1 MSGPLPSPA
10 TYNAP
15 PTSGSAPDLRGRV
28 CVVTGAT
35 RGIGRAVSMRF
46 AQLGAEVVLVGRDE
60 RLLDDTRADVQRLA
74 KNDRVFWVRADFASL
89 ASVRAV
95 AEEIA
100 HRWPAIHVLVNNA
113 GVNSARRASSL
124 DGHEMTLA
132 VNYLAPFLL
141 TTLLVPAIDR
151 GGASRIVNVTS
162 IFAHLA
168 RVDFDDLMFERRG
181 YDSTTAYNQSK
192 LAITMFTIELGERL
206 AGSGIIVNGVSPG
219 LVATDL
225 MREHS
230 LFTMGWLRPLW
241 RTVLLTAE
249 QAAERIVRV
258 ATSPASGTV
267 TGHCFAGSDRTILVP
282 FGARNAGARR
292 QLWDVSTQLTR
303 APEVSAIARG
313 AR

>member
-1 MSGPLPSPA
+1 M
-10 TYNAP
+10 
-15 PTSGSAPDLRGRV
+15 
-28 CVVTGAT
+28 TGAT
-35 RGIGRAVSMRF
+35 RGIGRAAAMRF

-60 RLLDDTRADVQRLA
+60 QLLDDVRVELQRLT

-113 GVNSARRASSL
+113 GVNSARRASSI
-124 DGHEMTLA
+124 DGHELTLA

-141 TTLLVPAIDR
+141 TTLLVPAIGR

-192 LAITMFTIELGERL
+192 LAITMFTMELGERL
-206 AGSGIIVNGVSPG
+206 EGSGVTVNCVSPG
-219 LVATDL
+219 LVATDI
-225 MREHS
+225 MREHA
-230 LFTMGWLRPLW
+230 LFTVGWLRPLW
-241 RTVLLTAE
+241 RAMLLTPE

-258 ATSPASGTV
+258 ATSSASGAV
-267 TGHCFAGSDRTILVP
+267 TGQCFAGSDRTILVP
-282 FGARNAGARR
+282 FAARNAGARR
-292 QLWDVSTQLTR
+292 RLWDVSTQLTH
-303 APEVSAIARG
+303 APELSAAARG

>member
-1 MSGPLPSPA
+1 
-10 TYNAP
+10 
-15 PTSGSAPDLRGRV
+15 
-28 CVVTGAT
+28 VTGAT
-35 RGIGRAVSMRF
+35 RGIGRAAALRF

-60 RLLDDTRADVQRLA
+60 RLLDDTRAEVQRLA

-113 GVNSARRASSL
+113 GVNSARRAASI

-141 TTLLVPAIDR
+141 TTLLVPAIGR
-151 GGASRIVNVTS
+151 GGTSRIVNVTS
-162 IFAHLA
+162 IFAHLT
-168 RVDFDDLMFERRG
+168 RVDRDDLMFERRR

-192 LAITMFTIELGERL
+192 LAITMFTMELGERL

-267 TGHCFAGSDRTILVP
+267 TGQCFAGSDRTILVP

-292 QLWDVSTQLTR
+292 QLWDLSAQLTR
-303 APEVSAIARG
+303 APEVSAAGRG

>member
-1 MSGPLPSPA
+1 M
-10 TYNAP
+10 
-15 PTSGSAPDLRGRV
+15 
-28 CVVTGAT
+28 TGAT
-35 RGIGRAVSMRF
+35 RGIGRAAAMRF

-60 RLLDDTRADVQRLA
+60 RLLDDTRAEAQRRA

-113 GVNSARRASSL
+113 GVNSARRTASM

-141 TTLLVPAIDR
+141 TTLLVPAIGR

-162 IFAHLA
+162 IFAHFA
-168 RVDFDDLMFERRG
+168 RVDFDDLMFERRR
-181 YDSTTAYNQSK
+181 YDSTIAYNQSK
-192 LAITMFTIELGERL
+192 LAITMFTLELGERL
-206 AGSGIIVNGVSPG
+206 AESGIIVNCVSPG
-219 LVATDL
+219 LVATDI

-241 RTVLLTAE
+241 RTVLLTPE

-258 ATSPASGTV
+258 ATSPASGSV
-267 TGHCFAGSDRTILVP
+267 TGQCFAGSDRTTLVP

-292 QLWDVSTQLTR
+292 QLWDVSARLTR
-303 APEVSAIARG
+303 APELSAVARG

>member
-1 MSGPLPSPA
+1 VSGPLPSPA
-10 TYNAP
+10 TYNAT
-15 PTSGSAPDLRGRV
+15 PTSGSTPDLRGRV

-35 RGIGRAVSMRF
+35 RGIGRAAAMRF
-46 AQLGAEVVLVGRDE
+46 AQRGAEVVLVGRDE
-60 RLLDDTRADVQRLA
+60 RLLDDTRAEVQRLA

-113 GVNSARRASSL
+113 GVNSARRAASI

-141 TTLLVPAIDR
+141 TTLLVPAIGR
-151 GGASRIVNVTS
+151 GGTSRIVNVTS
-162 IFAHLA
+162 IFAHFT
-168 RVDFDDLMFERRG
+168 RVDRDDLMFERRR

-192 LAITMFTIELGERL
+192 LAITMFTMELGERL

-230 LFTMGWLRPLW
+230 LFTMGWLRPFW
-241 RTVLLTAE
+241 RTMLLTPE

-267 TGHCFAGSDRTILVP
+267 TGQCFAGSDRTILVP

-292 QLWDVSTQLTR
+292 QLWDLSAQLTR

-313 AR
+313 DR

>member
-1 MSGPLPSPA
+1 
-10 TYNAP
+10 
-15 PTSGSAPDLRGRV
+15 
-28 CVVTGAT
+28 
-35 RGIGRAVSMRF
+35 MRF
-46 AQLGAEVVLVGRDE
+46 AQRGAEVVLVGRDE
-60 RLLDDTRADVQRLA
+60 RLLDDTRSEVQRLA

-113 GVNSARRASSL
+113 GVNSARRAASI

-141 TTLLVPAIDR
+141 TTLLVPAIGR
-151 GGASRIVNVTS
+151 GGTSRIVNVTS
-162 IFAHLA
+162 IFAHLT
-168 RVDFDDLMFERRG
+168 RVDRDDLMFERRR

-192 LAITMFTIELGERL
+192 LAITMFTMELGERL

-241 RTVLLTAE
+241 RTMLLTPE

-267 TGHCFAGSDRTILVP
+267 TGQCFAGSDRTILVP

-292 QLWDVSTQLTR
+292 QLWDLSAQLTR

-313 AR
+313 DR

>member
-1 MSGPLPSPA
+1 V
-10 TYNAP
+10 
-15 PTSGSAPDLRGRV
+15 RGRV

-35 RGIGRAVSMRF
+35 RGIGRAAAMRF

-60 RLLDDTRADVQRLA
+60 RLLDDVRAEVQRVA
-74 KNDRVFWVRADFASL
+74 ANDRVFWVRADFASL

-95 AEEIA
+95 GEEIA

-113 GVNSARRASSL
+113 GVNSARRAASM

-141 TTLLVPAIDR
+141 TTLLVPAIGR
-151 GGASRIVNVTS
+151 GGTARIVNVTS

-168 RVDFDDLMFERRG
+168 RVDFDDLMFERRR
-181 YDSTTAYNQSK
+181 YDSTAAYNQSK
-192 LAITMFTIELGERL
+192 LAITMFTMELAERL
-206 AGSGIIVNGVSPG
+206 AGSGIIANCVSPG
-219 LVATDL
+219 LVATDI

-241 RTVLLTAE
+241 RTVLLTPE
-249 QAAERIVRV
+249 QAAERIVRI

-267 TGHCFAGSDRTILVP
+267 TGQCFAGSDRTILLP
-282 FGARNAGARR
+282 LGARNSDARR
-292 QLWDVSTQLTR
+292 RLWDVSTRLTQ
-303 APEVSAIARG
+303 APELSAAAHGDR
-313 AR
+313 